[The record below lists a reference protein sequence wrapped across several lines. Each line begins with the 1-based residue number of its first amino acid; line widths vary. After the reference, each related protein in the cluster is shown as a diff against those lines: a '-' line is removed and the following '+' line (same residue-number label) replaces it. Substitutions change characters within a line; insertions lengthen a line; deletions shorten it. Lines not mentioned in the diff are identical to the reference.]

1 MAAGLKLEEGV
12 TVEVESGV
20 GFGVETQLV
29 MDSLNVINKM
39 IKVDEIRIWASYP
52 TANVIRSITCQLQV
66 VDQVDNLLYT
76 CFQSISYM
84 SMETMNGVK

>member
-1 MAAGLKLEEGV
+1 VAAGLKLEEGV
-12 TVEVESGV
+12 TVEVEFGV
-20 GFGVETQLV
+20 GFGVETQPV
-29 MDSLNVINKM
+29 MDSLSVINKM